1 MKKNCNFV
9 GIKFIELNTKN
20 VSNQL
25 KILVTRKPEN
35 HLLFFFKT
43 IKKQKKKRDSPVGK
57 VLAKNP
63 LRKIENLATGKPQ
76 NHLLLAPF

>member
-1 MKKNCNFV
+1 
-9 GIKFIELNTKN
+9 
-20 VSNQL
+20 
-25 KILVTRKPEN
+25 VTRKPEN
-35 HLLFFFKT
+35 HLFFFLNHK
-43 IKKQKKKRDSPVGK
+43 KKQKKKRDSPAGK

>member
-1 MKKNCNFV
+1 
-9 GIKFIELNTKN
+9 
-20 VSNQL
+20 
-25 KILVTRKPEN
+25 VTRKPEN